1 MGSLERIA
9 ETFEFFEDWEDRYLC
24 LTELGQ
30 RLPAMPE
37 ACKVPENQVQGCV
50 SNVWIVADRDDSP
63 TPRVSFR
70 ADSDTPVIRGIL
82 AILLAMYSGK
92 TADEIDGIDA
102 DGMFAQLGIY
112 DHLSP
117 NRHVGVYAMIEK
129 MRAIAKTTAQMA
141 A

>member
-1 MGSLERIA
+1 MDSLERIA
-9 ETFEFFEDWEDRYLC
+9 ETFEFFEDWEDRYLY
-24 LTELGQ
+24 LTELG
-30 RLPAMPE
+30 RRVPALPE
-37 ACKVPENQVQGCV
+37 ACKVPENQVHGCV

-70 ADSDTPVIRGIL
+70 ADSDTPVIKGIL
-82 AILLAMYSGK
+82 AILLAVYSGK
-92 TADEIDGIDA
+92 SADDIDGVDA
-102 DGMFAQLGIY
+102 DGIFAQLGIY

-129 MRAIAKTTAQMA
+129 IRAIAKTTAPMA